1 MQPDPG
7 TAGAIGR
14 RHQDLKV
21 QIEGFLA
28 SKREKNSE
36 VLQLLRAKVEG
47 NEREIFHIRNRL
59 IETGATKNTPLRSS
73 VSPEMRGSALT
84 KKNILNLKN
93 DLKNFK
99 NEMRRSLSANE
110 SGVRERLNSL
120 GRSIRHMQR
129 NDPKNA

>member
-1 MQPDPG
+1 MK
-7 TAGAIGR
+7 T
-14 RHQDLKV
+14 
-21 QIEGFLA
+21 
-28 SKREKNSE
+28 S
-36 VLQLLRAKVEG
+36 
-47 NEREIFHIRNRL
+47 
-59 IETGATKNTPLRSS
+59 LRSS